1 MAFVFKLVD
10 HLMKTIV
17 MRLVTK
23 EKQKEKNKGKTEKEE
38 EALMMLYPCTKVVL

>member
-1 MAFVFKLVD
+1 
-10 HLMKTIV
+10 

-38 EALMMLYPCTKVVL
+38 EALMMLYPCTKVVLWLKTACHAL